1 MLQYI
6 EKFNN
11 LMGFKNLIIYLKL
24 YVLKKML
31 DFIP

>member
-11 LMGFKNLIIYLKL
+11 LMDFENLIIYLKL